1 MACKKDLSKDTEKQM
16 LEYSEHLPKERK
28 PMRNNLR
35 RDQLREVQRK
45 KL

>member
-16 LEYSEHLPKERK
+16 LEYSEHLTQGKK
-28 PMRNNLR
+28 PMRNILR